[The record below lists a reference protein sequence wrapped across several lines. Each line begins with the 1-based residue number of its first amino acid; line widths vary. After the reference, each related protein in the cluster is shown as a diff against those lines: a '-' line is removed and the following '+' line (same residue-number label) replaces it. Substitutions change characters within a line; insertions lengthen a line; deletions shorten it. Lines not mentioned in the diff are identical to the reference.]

1 MDLPELPAIDADAL
15 QQARID
21 LAAALR
27 AAAWLGLNEG
37 VDNHFT
43 ARVPGTTDRYLIN
56 PKLHWSQIT
65 AGDVLI
71 VDRSGRVVDGS
82 RRPPM
87 TGPNIHI
94 PVHEAHPRGGCVF
107 HVHAPWMT
115 ALTVTRGGRLEM
127 CHQNALRFF
136 GDVAYD
142 DDFNG
147 FATAQ
152 EEGRRMAAA
161 IGDKTILFLANH
173 GVLCVTETIAEGIDN
188 LYYLERSCQLQILGA
203 STGKKLL
210 VIEDAVARDAHQVLR
225 GLMRGNAIA
234 HFEQLKAI
242 LARQEPH
249 FAG

>member
-1 MDLPELPAIDADAL
+1 MDLAEPATIGADAV
-15 QQARID
+15 QQARVD

-43 ARVPGTTDRYLIN
+43 ARVPGTADRYLIN
-56 PKLHWSQIT
+56 PKRHWSQIT
-65 AGDVLI
+65 ASDVLI

-82 RRPPM
+82 GRPPM

-115 ALTVTRGGRLEM
+115 ALTVTQGGRLEM

-136 GDVAYD
+136 DDVAYD
-142 DDFNG
+142 DHFNG

-173 GVLCVTETIAEGIDN
+173 GVICVTETIAEAIDN
-188 LYYLERSCQLQILGA
+188 LYFLERSCQVQVLGA
-203 STGKKLL
+203 STGKPLRIIGADL
-210 VIEDAVARDAHQVLR
+210 ARDAHQVLR
-225 GLMRGNAIA
+225 GLMRSNAIA

-249 FAG
+249 FAS

>member
-1 MDLPELPAIDADAL
+1 MDFAKSSMVD
-15 QQARID
+15 QAAVHQKRID

-43 ARVPGTTDRYLIN
+43 ARVPGTTDRFLIN
-56 PKLHWSQIT
+56 PKLHWSQIV
-65 AGDVLI
+65 ASDVLI
-71 VDRSGRVVDGS
+71 VDQSGRVVEGS
-82 RRPPM
+82 NRPPM

-94 PVHEAHPRGGCVF
+94 PVHEAHPHGGCVF

-115 ALTVTRGGRLEM
+115 ALTAIHGGRLEM

-136 GDVAYD
+136 DDVAYD
-142 DDFNG
+142 DHFNG

-173 GVLCVTETIAEGIDN
+173 GVICVTETIAEAIDN
-188 LYYLERSCQLQILGA
+188 LYFLERSCQIQVLAA
-203 STGKKLL
+203 SSGKPLRL
-210 VIEDAVARDAHQVLR
+210 IGDDLARDAHQVLR

-249 FAG
+249 FAS